1 MQEMTAPALRAWES
15 YYVIVGSSGAA
26 LTGLMF
32 VVITLINDSAR
43 RRTEQAIAAFSTPTI
58 IHFGA
63 VLLVSAIISAPWR
76 TLGPVSLT
84 IGLGGL
90 AGLIYI
96 TLVIAR
102 MFRVDVYKPVLE
114 DWAFHA
120 VLPAISYLTILG
132 AALSMPRHPEA
143 SLFAI
148 GGATLLLLFIG
159 IHNAWDTVTF
169 LVLSPESPNRQPAT
183 PEPAAPSAPA
193 APNAS

>member
-1 MQEMTAPALRAWES
+1 VQETTAPLLAAWES

-43 RRTEQAIAAFSTPTI
+43 RRTEDAIAAFSTPTI

-63 VLLVSAIISAPWR
+63 ALVVSAIISAPWR
-76 TLGPVSLT
+76 TLGPVGLT
-84 IGLGGL
+84 IGLG
-90 AGLIYI
+90 AGASLIYI
-96 TLVIAR
+96 TIVIAR
-102 MFRVDVYKPVLE
+102 MFKVNVYKPVLE

-120 VLPAISYLTILG
+120 VLPAISYLTLLG
-132 AALSMPRHPEA
+132 SAISLARHPEA

-169 LVLSPESPNRQPAT
+169 LVLSPESPNRQP
-183 PEPAAPSAPA
+183 PPAPA
-193 APNAS
+193 APTAPTAPNAS

>member
-1 MQEMTAPALRAWES
+1 VQETTAPLLAAWGS
-15 YYVIVGSSGAA
+15 FYVIVGSSGAA

-43 RRTEQAIAAFSTPTI
+43 RRTQDAIATFSTPSI

-76 TLGPVSLT
+76 TLGPVGLT
-84 IGLGGL
+84 IGLGGV
-90 AGLIYI
+90 ASLIYI
-96 TLVIAR
+96 TVVIAR
-102 MFRVDVYKPVLE
+102 MFKVRVYKPVLE
-114 DWAFHA
+114 DWIFHA
-120 VLPAISYLTILG
+120 VLPAISYLTLLG
-132 AALSMPRHPEA
+132 SAVSLPRHAGA

-169 LVLSPESPNRQPAT
+169 LVLSPESPNRQPAS
-183 PEPAAPSAPA
+183 ESAAPTTPG
-193 APNAS
+193 APNAP

>member
-1 MQEMTAPALRAWES
+1 VQETTAPLLAAWES

-43 RRTEQAIAAFSTPTI
+43 RRTEAAIAAFSTPTI

-63 VLLVSAIISAPWR
+63 ALLVSAIISAPWK
-76 TLGPVSLT
+76 TLGPVGLT
-84 IGLGGL
+84 IGLGGV
-90 AGLIYI
+90 ASLIYI
-96 TLVIAR
+96 TIVIAR
-102 MFRVDVYKPVLE
+102 MFKVSVYKPVLE
-114 DWAFHA
+114 DWMFHA
-120 VLPAISYLTILG
+120 VLPAISYLTLLG
-132 AALSMPRHPEA
+132 SAVSLARHPEA

-169 LVLSPESPNRQPAT
+169 LVLSPESPNRQP
-183 PEPAAPSAPA
+183 PPQSAAPTGPAP
-193 APNAS
+193 PNAS